1 MSEVKPATDTDV
13 RKLDGSM
20 VGSDSNHTLIV
31 GVRAVRGLIA
41 RIDADAARIAA
52 LEEALLWYAT
62 QFCEHGRDFEGCGK
76 MPEDYCSGC
85 RARALLDAKP

>member
-52 LEEALLWYAT
+52 LEEALRGLLEIEDARIAAGA
-62 QFCEHGRDFEGCGK
+62 FKPNAEGRRRIDA
-76 MPEDYCSGC
+76 
-85 RARALLDAKP
+85 ARALLDAKP